1 MSIIDKTYFTLDASI
16 PNSKFEVVT
25 ASITKYEPEILKK
38 ALGSTLYNLM
48 IDNQSTQIYKDI
60 IEGKDYT
67 VVYDGETHTVKWAGL
82 KNSAKI
88 SLIAYY
94 VYYWWVRNHV
104 TLTMYTGEMQPMQ
117 ESSQEA
123 STAMKISNA
132 WMRLKELYGSAT
144 NNELQPT
151 LYNFLSKHESS
162 YPAWIFE
169 ELGSVNA
176 WDL

>member
-1 MSIIDKTYFTLDASI
+1 MSIIDKTYFTLDANI
-16 PNSKFEVVT
+16 PNSKWEVVT

-38 ALGSTLYNLM
+38 ALGSTLYELM
-48 IDNQSTQIYKDI
+48 TADPTSSPYKEI
-60 IEGKDYT
+60 VEGKDYT
-67 VVYDGETHTVKWAGL
+67 VEYNGETHTVKWAGL

-123 STAMKISNA
+123 STAMKVSNA
-132 WMRLKELYGSAT
+132 WMRLKELYGSAA
-144 NNELQPT
+144 NNDLEPT
-151 LYNFLSKHESS
+151 LYNFLSEHESS
-162 YPAWIFE
+162 YPTWIFE